1 MIIFTVHAKDK
12 ISEELEK
19 LGVTKRV
26 VIEIL
31 RKPDELLYDTSADRF
46 IALNWNYDV
55 AVVYEKT
62 DNNLVVITV
71 IYSSELKH
79 VVDKRKRIGRW
90 I

>member
-1 MIIFTVHAKDK
+1 MIIFTTHAKDK
-12 ISEELEK
+12 ISEELQK
-19 LGVTKRV
+19 LGITKRV

-31 RKPDELLYDTSADRF
+31 RKPDEMLYDSSADRF
-46 IALNWNYDV
+46 IALSWNHNV

-62 DNNLVVITV
+62 DNNLIVVTV

>member
-1 MIIFTVHAKDK
+1 MIIFSTHAKDK

-19 LGVTKRV
+19 LGITKQV
-26 VIEIL
+26 VIQIL

-46 IALNWNYDV
+46 IALSWNHNV

-62 DNNLVVITV
+62 DNNLVVVTV
-71 IYSSELKH
+71 IYSSGLKH